1 MATLRQEQIRVAG
14 LAKWGARGAR
24 CGAVLVFYLGAVV
37 QVRTPVAAKA
47 SNEMACRGGVRV

>member
-1 MATLRQEQIRVAG
+1 MG
-14 LAKWGARGAR
+14 GGARGAR

-47 SNEMACRGGVRV
+47 SNEMACRGGVSV